1 MRADVVGEFNEY
13 RVLEYLREHLEGTR
27 TDLAR
32 SLDLSP
38 ASVSRIVVRLL
49 ERGMIEE
56 SSTTSNAGR
65 GRPSTVLRLVLDRSA
80 VVGID
85 LRVTKCHG
93 VLSVLSGEAIEDI
106 TVQNDDAGGAFDAL
120 AQVWDRLEDAAQ
132 RRGLTIGSLVVGV
145 PAVVDPDTGL
155 ARQGPNVGWDN
166 FDIVSKLDAFG
177 VPFVVD
183 NDVNLAALGE
193 REHGQAHGL
202 RDFAIIWIG
211 TGLGGAI
218 VSSGRLARGRHHS
231 GGELGTIVP
240 SPACLRDHRR
250 EGEGALESVLSGAG
264 ISAAGRALLR
274 EHPSAA
280 AEFGEAARPQDIFAA
295 ASNGSPHARAL
306 VDRIVDALALL
317 VINIASMTD
326 PEAIILDGGVGRN
339 LDPFLDEVRPLVA
352 AHISA
357 PPRLSVS
364 TLDATA
370 TIKGATSLAM
380 TTFRQLD
387 APEII
392 ATLNSE
398 RD

>member
-13 RVLEYLREHLEGTR
+13 RVLEYLRERLEATR

-32 SLDLSP
+32 ALDLSP
-38 ASVSRIVVRLL
+38 ASVSRIAARLL
-49 ERGMIEE
+49 DKGMIEE
-56 SSTTSNAGR
+56 TTTTSNAGR

-80 VVGID
+80 IVGID

-93 VLSVLSGEAIEDI
+93 VLSVLDGEAIEDI
-106 TVQNDDAGGAFDAL
+106 TVRTDEAGGAFDAL
-120 AQVWDRLEDAAQ
+120 AQVWSGLEAAAQ
-132 RRGLTIGSLVVGV
+132 RRALTIGALVVGV

-193 REHGQAHGL
+193 REHGQAQGL

-218 VSSGRLARGRHHS
+218 VSSGRLARGRHHA

-240 SPACLRDHRR
+240 GAAELRRPRR
-250 EGEGALESVLSGAG
+250 GGEGALESILSGAG
-264 ISAAGRALLR
+264 ITAAARAIMA
-274 EHPSAA
+274 EHPEAV
-280 AEFGEAARPQDIFAA
+280 AEFGEQALPKDIFAA
-295 ASNGSPHARAL
+295 AIAGHPHARRL
-306 VDRIVDALALL
+306 VDHLVDALALL
-317 VINIASMTD
+317 IINLSATTD
-326 PEAIILDGGVGRN
+326 PEAVILDGGVGRN
-339 LDPFLDEVRPLVA
+339 FEPFLDQVRPLIA
-352 AHISA
+352 SHLLT

-364 TLDATA
+364 SMEATA
-370 TIKGATSLAM
+370 TITGATSLAM

-392 ATLNSE
+392 NTIHSE